1 MKNVSLHILD
11 LVQNSARAK
20 AGKVQISIKEDPG
33 KDSYLLTIGDIKD
46 SNLEIRNFL
55 REMIIENLKEIKAE
69 A

>member
-1 MKNVSLHILD
+1 MKNVALHILD